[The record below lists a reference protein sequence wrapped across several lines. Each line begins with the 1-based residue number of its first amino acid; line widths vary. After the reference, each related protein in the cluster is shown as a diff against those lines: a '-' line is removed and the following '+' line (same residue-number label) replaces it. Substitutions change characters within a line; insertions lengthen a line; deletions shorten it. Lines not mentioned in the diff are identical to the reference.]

1 MHSKATWYVK
11 EKKNNQYF
19 LGLEQS
25 RNKKNCIPKVT
36 NKQGRVVTNSKA
48 IMAESNGF
56 YRDLCPRRDLL
67 QLLLFVE
74 EKWLLCHRVCK
85 SVNGPI
91 FGLYSEHL
99 SVVLRGIGFIRSQTR
114 RNSTKWT
121 IAEASI
127 AITRSIF
134 VRSRQRST
142 SYRLKRSSNVA
153 FFPCGVNSS

>member
-1 MHSKATWYVK
+1 MNITLGIPTSSEILMHSKATWYVK

-67 QLLLFVE
+67 
-74 EKWLLCHRVCK
+74 
-85 SVNGPI
+85 
-91 FGLYSEHL
+91 
-99 SVVLRGIGFIRSQTR
+99 
-114 RNSTKWT
+114 
-121 IAEASI
+121 
-127 AITRSIF
+127 
-134 VRSRQRST
+134 
-142 SYRLKRSSNVA
+142 
-153 FFPCGVNSS
+153 